1 MTGHDTERNT
11 EKETKKKEKRKKER
25 KKKERKKEKERDR
38 MRIWPIVDRVKFRV
52 KLELRKPIFLF
63 KLRKRFSKHLFTTT
77 FLSALCMGASKS
89 CVSV

>member
-1 MTGHDTERNT
+1 MTP
-11 EKETKKKEKRKKER
+11 KEIRRKRRKRKKKER
-25 KKKERKKEKERDR
+25 KKEKRKKEKERDR

>member
-1 MTGHDTERNT
+1 MTP
-11 EKETKKKEKRKKER
+11 KEIRRKRRKRKKKER
-25 KKKERKKEKERDR
+25 KKEKRKKEKERDR

-77 FLSALCMGASKS
+77 CHSALCMGASKS
-89 CVSV
+89 CVSVQ

>member
-1 MTGHDTERNT
+1 MTP
-11 EKETKKKEKRKKER
+11 KEIRRKRRKRKKKER
-25 KKKERKKEKERDR
+25 KKEKRKKEKERDR

-77 FLSALCMGASKS
+77 CLSALCMGASKS
-89 CVSV
+89 CVNVQ